1 MNIDTAIK
9 NASLDLKKKNIKSA
23 LLDSE
28 ILMSKVLKQDRS
40 KIILNLNRQLN
51 NKDYKLFREL
61 IISRSKNK
69 PIAYLIG
76 KKSFWKYEFEI
87 NDKVLIPRPDTEL
100 IIEQV
105 LKIYKNKH
113 NINFLEI
120 GVGSGCI
127 ILTILKE
134 KKFFL
139 GKGVDLS
146 EDSIKICEKNANKL
160 NVSNRLKLFKS
171 DIDNFNLG
179 KYDLI
184 VSNPPYIKKFDLKN
198 LDKDVLNFEP
208 KLALDGGLDGLS
220 EIRKVIKTS
229 SELIKLNGKLILEIA
244 HDQKKMVKKML
255 NDYGFYINKVAKDLA
270 NNNRCIVSTKIKFI
284 K

>member
-9 NASLDLKKKNIKSA
+9 NGFLDLKKKNIKSA

-28 ILMSKVLKQDRS
+28 ILMSKVLNQDRS
-40 KIILNLNRQLN
+40 KIILNLNRELN
-51 NKDYKLFREL
+51 NKDYKQFREL
-61 IISRSKNK
+61 IISRLRNK

-87 NDKVLIPRPDTEL
+87 NDRVLIPRPDTEL
-100 IIEQV
+100 IIEQI
-105 LKIYKNKH
+105 LDIYKNKH

-127 ILTILKE
+127 ILSILKE
-134 KKFFL
+134 KKCFL
-139 GKGVDLS
+139 GKGIDLS
-146 EDSIKICEKNANKL
+146 RDSIKICEKNANKL

-255 NDYGFYINKVAKDLA
+255 NDYGFFINKVAKDLA
-270 NNNRCIVSTKIKFI
+270 NNNRCIVSTKIKF
-284 K
+284 

>member
-146 EDSIKICEKNANKL
+146 KDSIKICEKNANKL
-160 NVSNRLKLFKS
+160 NVSDRLKLFKS

-198 LDKDVLNFEP
+198 LDKDVLNYEP